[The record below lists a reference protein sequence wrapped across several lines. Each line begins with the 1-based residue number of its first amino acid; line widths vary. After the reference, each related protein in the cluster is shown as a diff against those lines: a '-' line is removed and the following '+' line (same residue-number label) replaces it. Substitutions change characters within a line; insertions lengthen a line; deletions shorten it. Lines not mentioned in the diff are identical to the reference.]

1 MKKKYINPEM
11 EVIEIKTT
19 CMLAASLPK
28 SDSPTIDNAGDILAP
43 EQSEDFLFDF

>member
-1 MKKKYINPEM
+1 M

-28 SDSPTIDNAGDILAP
+28 SDTEITGSGDILAP
-43 EQSEDFLFDF
+43 GQTDVDLTFAE